1 MPPHLIHEDLPPK
14 RKKTKPKNWHPW
26 MQEVQCRNRVRKLKL
41 IAATLG
47 VNAVVAS
54 DDDEDHHLD

>member
-1 MPPHLIHEDLPPK
+1 MPSHLIQADLPPK

-26 MQEVQCRNRVRKLKL
+26 MQEVQRCIRVRKLKL
-41 IAATLG
+41 IAANLA

-54 DDDEDHHLD
+54 DDDEDDLE